1 MPQIFTLARRIVA
14 FAGLAFLTHQGL
26 AASVAD
32 TLVPLLNQAPSQEA
46 PVAAKPPAPVA
57 AAPVPADTGPTVFG
71 ANIFN
76 GAFSQQQ
83 FSGFNPNHQ
92 ITIGDR
98 INLRMWGAFTHEAI
112 LAVDAQGNIFIPN
125 VGPVK
130 VLGVRNGDLNRHVE
144 TQVKQVYRANVGIYA
159 SLDAAQPVKVYV
171 TGFVRQPGLYGG
183 LSSDSI
189 FYYLDKAGGI
199 DPDRGSFRDVAVL
212 RGGKARAQFDLYPF
226 LLEGRIESLQLLD
239 GDTVVV
245 GPRKHSFL
253 VQGEVLNP
261 YRFEFATPRMSA
273 TEVLALARPTPS
285 ATHMSIV
292 RKSGTER
299 RSEYFP
305 LADAGKVQIEGGDEI
320 TISADKYP
328 GTILVRVEGAHQGE
342 HTLVLPYGAKLGEA
356 LARVRPAAQ
365 ANMKA
370 AQLYR
375 KSVALRQKEMLDSS
389 LRNLEASVLTARS
402 STSEE
407 ATLRGK
413 EADLVLQFVDRA
425 KNIQLRGQVVLAD
438 SRWAGDTLL
447 EDGDLIR
454 IPEKS
459 SIVLVHGEV
468 LFPNAIVYDPNA
480 SAGDY
485 VAQAGGYTQKAD
497 NSRLVVLRQDGSFA
511 EGSGASIRTGDE
523 IMVLPKIDTKNIEI
537 TRGISQIIYQI
548 AIAAKVV
555 FGL

>member
-1 MPQIFTLARRIVA
+1 MNRIRHPRSARR
-14 FAGLAFLTHQGL
+14 FLPL
-26 AASVAD
+26 AA
-32 TLVPLLNQAPSQEA
+32 
-46 PVAAKPPAPVA
+46 
-57 AAPVPADTGPTVFG
+57 
-71 ANIFN
+71 
-76 GAFSQQQ
+76 
-83 FSGFNPNHQ
+83 
-92 ITIGDR
+92 
-98 INLRMWGAFTHEAI
+98 
-112 LAVDAQGNIFIPN
+112 LA
-125 VGPVK
+125 
-130 VLGVRNGDLNRHVE
+130 GVR
-144 TQVKQVYRANVGIYA
+144 A
-159 SLDAAQPVKVYV
+159 
-171 TGFVRQPGLYGG
+171 
-183 LSSDSI
+183 
-189 FYYLDKAGGI
+189 
-199 DPDRGSFRDVAVL
+199 
-212 RGGKARAQFDLYPF
+212 
-226 LLEGRIESLQLLD
+226 
-239 GDTVVV
+239 
-245 GPRKHSFL
+245 
-253 VQGEVLNP
+253 
-261 YRFEFATPRMSA
+261 
-273 TEVLALARPTPS
+273 
-285 ATHMSIV
+285 
-292 RKSGTER
+292 
-299 RSEYFP
+299 
-305 LADAGKVQIEGGDEI
+305 
-320 TISADKYP
+320 
-328 GTILVRVEGAHQGE
+328 
-342 HTLVLPYGAKLGEA
+342 
-356 LARVRPAAQ
+356 AAQ